1 MNTITRKAEG
11 NFQFSFRINKAQAVE
26 NEGKMTVVGIAS
38 TQNVDHDHERF
49 AVEALKAMADSIS
62 KQSVP
67 LRVEHS
73 QSDNAIIGEVNKAWM
88 DERDNLWI
96 SADLNA
102 DHPAAPILYKGLKD
116 GIKMGLSVGGYIKSA
131 VEEVAEG
138 LGQAVKTFYDVM
150 LDEVSVTQ
158 RPSNRDAWLMAKSF
172 AKSEKEVGTL
182 TDMFMGNVD
191 MFERVY
197 DGNILTAFAK
207 SIPPEAWVKVDYKI
221 KSNSND
227 MKKAEETTTEETTK
241 ASSTDTAEE
250 TTKAA
255 SEETTETVTKAQYD
269 ELVKMVSKGFN
280 AMSKAF
286 AKASEG
292 AKDSANPDEA
302 KEDPEAGKTVNK
314 ATGASA
320 KDGEQPDDA
329 KTDPEAGKNVNKTE
343 ADGSDTTGE
352 REKASKKARK
362 AAEDTTEE
370 TTKASKEDT
379 DTYDLQTVERAIKA
393 IEKAAEAYD
402 TTEDT
407 SKARKAADDTTEEAV
422 TKSQGSTIDR
432 FVKSVATYVEKTETA
447 MKEQGYQTDHFAKS
461 VVEAIRSNSGLQD
474 DLRAM
479 LREPGQKRSVTNG
492 TPFIKMKDG
501 RVMSLLSMEH
511 PSARVE
517 KSATEGQ
524 SFKSLWKRDLSS
536 TENA

>member
-1 MNTITRKAEG
+1 MNTFTREAKG

-26 NEGKMTVVGIAS
+26 KEGKMTVVGIAS

-49 AVEALKAMADSIS
+49 AVEALKAMAESIS

-102 DHPAAPILYKGLKD
+102 DHPAAGILYKGLKD

-131 VEEVAEG
+131 AEEVAEG
-138 LGQAVKTFYDVM
+138 LGQVVKTFYDVL

-172 AKSEKEVGTL
+172 AKSEKEISTL

-191 MFERVY
+191 MYERVY

-221 KSNSND
+221 KSNSSD
-227 MKKAEETTTEETTK
+227 MKKAEDTTNEETTK
-241 ASSTDTAEE
+241 AASEEATEE

-255 SEETTETVTKAQYD
+255 SEETTEAVTKAQYD

-286 AKASEG
+286 AKMNEAPKDG
-292 AKDSANPDEA
+292 IMPDDAKT
-302 KEDPEAGKTVNK
+302 DPEAGKTVNK
-314 ATGASA
+314 ADSA
-320 KDGEQPDDA
+320 KDSANPDEV
-329 KTDPEAGKNVNKTE
+329 KEDPEAGKNVNKTE

-352 REKASKKARK
+352 REKAAKKARK
-362 AAEDTTEE
+362 AASEDTAEE
-370 TTKASKEDT
+370 TTKAAKEDT

-393 IEKAAEAYD
+393 IEKAAASDTFD

-407 SKARKAADDTTEEAV
+407 SKARKAAEDATEETV
-422 TKSQGSTIDR
+422 TKSSTIDR
-432 FVKSVATYVEKTETA
+432 FVKSVAAYVAKTEES

-511 PSARVE
+511 PSARVQ
-517 KSATEGQ
+517 KSATDGMD
-524 SFKSLWKRDLSS
+524 FKSLWKRDLTS
-536 TENA
+536 TETE